1 MTNNYVTHLSDKR
14 EDCLEETVTT
24 TPDYEP
30 IEINAY
36 FRSHTHLPLWEI
48 LDKAGFWKQAGIK
61 VNFEYCDSSSE
72 AEAALFS
79 GKIDLI
85 SGNHISPY
93 ALVARGKP
101 IVSLASPTNGVSD
114 RLVSREPMPSLAE
127 IRGKRVIDTTILDTG
142 GGYNH
147 IRGNHMLYVLEAG
160 LALSDVSWVE
170 ITDKMSSEFR
180 TAQFHAMKEGEGDV
194 TFVTGDTRRYEEAG
208 FSALQL
214 PRLPMINGPTLTT
227 TMTAL
232 NKYDRFGERLVLA
245 QVLGIHFART
255 KKEQTGKLLE
265 GLKKR
270 EPEARNVS
278 YNSVA
283 KLAAKPYPDIQAVAN
298 AHRLCCMKDPA
309 ATELSPLSMW
319 DLHFLRQLDHSGF
332 IDRLYDAK

>member
-1 MTNNYVTHLSDKR
+1 MATAN
-14 EDCLEETVTT
+14 
-24 TPDYEP
+24 YEP

-48 LDKAGFWKQAGIK
+48 LDKAGFWKQVGIK
-61 VNFEYCDSSSE
+61 VNFTYCDSSEE
-72 AEAALFS
+72 AEGGLFS

-101 IVSLASPTNGVSD
+101 IVSLASPTNGVAD
-114 RLVSREPMPSLAE
+114 KLVSRDPVKSVAQ
-127 IRGKRVIDTTILDTG
+127 IRGKRIIDTTVLDSG

-147 IRGNHMLYVLEAG
+147 IRGNHMLYVLESG
-160 LALSDVSWVE
+160 LQLDDVQWIE
-170 ITDKMSSEFR
+170 ITDRMSSDFR

-194 TFVTGDTRRYEEAG
+194 TFVTGDTRRYEDAG
-208 FSALQL
+208 FSVLQL

-227 TMTAL
+227 TVTAV

-255 KKEQTGKLLE
+255 RKEETEKIIE
-265 GLKKR
+265 GLKQR
-270 EPEARNVS
+270 EPEARSVS

-309 ATELSPLSMW
+309 ATELSPLSLW

-332 IDRLYDAK
+332 IDDLYRM

>member
-1 MTNNYVTHLSDKR
+1 MAAPS
-14 EDCLEETVTT
+14 
-24 TPDYEP
+24 YEP

-48 LDKAGFWKQAGIK
+48 LDKAGFWKQVSIK
-61 VNFEYCDSSSE
+61 VNFTYCDSSEE
-72 AEAALFS
+72 AEAGLFS

-114 RLVSREPMPSLAE
+114 RVVSREPITSLTQ
-127 IRGKRVIDTTILDTG
+127 IRGKRVIDTTILDNG

-147 IRGNHMLYVLEAG
+147 IRGNHMLYILGAG
-160 LALSDVSWVE
+160 LELSDVKWVE
-170 ITDKMSSEFR
+170 IADRMSSEFR
-180 TAQFHAMKEGEGDV
+180 AAQYEAMKAGEGDV
-194 TFVTGDTRRYEEAG
+194 TFVTGDTKGYEAAG
-208 FSALQL
+208 FSVFQL

-227 TMTAL
+227 TITAL

-255 KKEQTGKLLE
+255 QKEKTEKIIE
-265 GLKKR
+265 GLRQR
-270 EPEARNVS
+270 EPEARSVS

-283 KLAAKPYPDIQAVAN
+283 KLLAKPYPDNRAVAN
-298 AHRLCCMKDPA
+298 AYRLCCMKTSDA
-309 ATELSPLSMW
+309 EQISPLALW
-319 DLHFLRQLDHSGF
+319 DLHYLRQLDHSGF
-332 IDRLYDAK
+332 IDRLYEGK

>member
-1 MTNNYVTHLSDKR
+1 MSGAPN
-14 EDCLEETVTT
+14 
-24 TPDYEP
+24 YEP

-48 LDKAGFWKQAGIK
+48 LDKAGFWEQVRIK
-61 VNFEYCDSSSE
+61 VNFSFCDSSSE
-72 AEAALFS
+72 AEGALFS

-114 RLVSREPMPSLAE
+114 RLVSREPLNAVAQ
-127 IRGKRVIDTTILDTG
+127 IRGQRVIDTTILDNG

-160 LALSDVSWVE
+160 LELGDVKWIE
-170 ITDKMSSEFR
+170 ITEKMSSEFR
-180 TAQFHAMKEGEGDV
+180 AAQYEAMKAGEGDV
-194 TFVTGDTRRYEEAG
+194 TFVTGDTKRYEAAG
-208 FSALQL
+208 FSVLQL
-214 PRLPMINGPTLTT
+214 ARLPMINGPTLTT

-255 KKEQTGKLLE
+255 HKEDTEKILD

-283 KLAAKPYPDIQAVAN
+283 KLAVKPYPDIQAVAN

-309 ATELSPLSMW
+309 ATELSPMSMW

-332 IDRLYDAK
+332 IDGLYRTQ

>member
-1 MTNNYVTHLSDKR
+1 MSTLPS
-14 EDCLEETVTT
+14 
-24 TPDYEP
+24 YEP
-30 IEINAY
+30 IEINAF

-48 LDKAGFWKQAGIK
+48 IDKAGFWKQVGIK

-93 ALVARGKP
+93 GLVAQGKP
-101 IVSLASPTNGVSD
+101 IVSLASPTNGVTD
-114 RLVSREPMPSLAE
+114 RLVSREALDSIAQ

-147 IRGNHMLYVLEAG
+147 IRGNHMLYILDVGLE
-160 LALSDVSWVE
+160 LADVTWIE
-170 ITDKMSSEFR
+170 ITDRMSSEFR
-180 TAQFHAMKEGEGDV
+180 AAQYEAMTAGEGDI
-194 TFVTGDTRRYEEAG
+194 TFVTGDTQRYEKAG
-208 FSALQL
+208 FFVLQL

-227 TMTAL
+227 TVTAL

-245 QVLGIHFART
+245 QVLGIHFGRSQ
-255 KKEQTGKLLE
+255 KEETEQILE

-270 EPEARNVS
+270 EPQARSVS

-283 KLAAKPYPDIQAVAN
+283 KLAMKPYPDHQAVAN
-298 AHRLCCMKDPA
+298 AYRLCCMKAPVA
-309 ATELSPLSMW
+309 KEISPLAMW
-319 DLHFLRQLDHSGF
+319 DLHFLRQLDNSGF
-332 IDRLYDAK
+332 IDRLYDGR